1 VVVFQSAP
9 GHRRAEY
16 CNERVCL
23 SVCPLACLSRERR
36 VQPSP
41 HFRCMLPAAVARSL
55 AALRYVMYFRLCGCS
70 FVIGRAKATQV
81 GGILKVTHQWA
92 ASCRG
97 RSLMSIL
104 LACLS
109 IGMRAVTG
117 RKRRA
122 DKLLMRLC
130 PVGVAA
136 PAWHA
141 DSDCQ
146 CCVSLS
152 LVLPK

>member
-1 VVVFQSAP
+1 MVVFQSAP

-23 SVCPLACLSRERR
+23 STRLLVSRTTSSAFATFSLHVTRG
-36 VQPSP
+36 
-41 HFRCMLPAAVARSL
+41 RCSFSRCVAI
-55 AALRYVMYFRLCGCS
+55 RYVLPVVWM
-70 FVIGRAKATQV
+70 FVRNRPGEGHTSRRYTQSDSPVGSIVRGAESDVYTIGV
-81 GGILKVTHQWA
+81 FVHWY
-92 ASCRG
+92 
-97 RSLMSIL
+97 
-104 LACLS
+104 
-109 IGMRAVTG
+109 AVTG

-141 DSDCQ
+141 DSDCS
-146 CCVSLS
+146 CCPDSYS
-152 LVLPK
+152 KQNPSD